1 VSIVASSIAKQID
14 LGAAWFVVE
23 HHTDD
28 DGKVHEWR
36 YAPSKSA
43 DLNAKLAEHA
53 VLMAEQLA
61 EREADEVIG

>member
-1 VSIVASSIAKQID
+1 MGLTSSIAKQID
-14 LGAAWFVVE
+14 LGAAWLVVE
-23 HHTDD
+23 HHVDA

-36 YAPSKSA
+36 YAPDKST